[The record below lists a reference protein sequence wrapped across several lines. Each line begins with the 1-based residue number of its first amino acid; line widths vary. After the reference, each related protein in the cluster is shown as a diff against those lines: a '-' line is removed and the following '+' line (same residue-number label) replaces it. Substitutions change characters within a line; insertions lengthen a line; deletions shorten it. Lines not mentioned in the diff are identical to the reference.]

1 MSNEIDEELT
11 SNIHFHISGEGFD
24 PKTGYN
30 LKYLLSSL
38 NSVQNIVEKTYTF
51 VSDKERF
58 TNADEDNLKIKI
70 KNIEPGSF
78 QADLQ
83 ILMGTVILPLTPL
96 LQLNNPK
103 QLWNL
108 ITECYKYVH
117 NSDGTINVIN
127 EGSGDVNVYPA
138 IVPELSKKLSPSFN
152 ELNGLISKKG
162 SVNDI
167 SIYDSQDEN
176 KIIQV
181 NQDTSKYFVKQ
192 TSIQDEIQ
200 IVSGVIYKVDAT
212 KFTGNINIKDGNEL
226 IRPGRYKFSFIDKDE
241 FTVDDIK
248 DILMTETRFKCLAKT
263 KLDPSN
269 LKEDVFE
276 IKIVKIENSKAA

>member
-1 MSNEIDEELT
+1 ME
-11 SNIHFHISGEGFD
+11 
-24 PKTGYN
+24 
-30 LKYLLSSL
+30 
-38 NSVQNIVEKTYTF
+38 
-51 VSDKERF
+51 
-58 TNADEDNLKIKI
+58 TN
-70 KNIEPGSF
+70 
-78 QADLQ
+78 
-83 ILMGTVILPLTPL
+83 
-96 LQLNNPK
+96 
-103 QLWNL
+103 
-108 ITECYKYVH
+108 

-152 ELNGLISKKG
+152 ELNGLISKKVP
-162 SVNDI
+162 VNDI

-241 FTVDDIK
+241 PTVDDIK

-269 LKEDVFE
+269 LKEDVVE